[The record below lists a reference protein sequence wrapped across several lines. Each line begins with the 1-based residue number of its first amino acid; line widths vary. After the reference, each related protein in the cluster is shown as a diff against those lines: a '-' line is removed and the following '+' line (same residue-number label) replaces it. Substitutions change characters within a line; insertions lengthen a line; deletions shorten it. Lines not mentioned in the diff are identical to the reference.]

1 VVVVS
6 EFMIYYNLQNINLQ
20 NTKLFN
26 DIANLILSLSPQQKV
41 NKVLVIKI
49 EEISDSI
56 GDSPIPKLVYENT

>member
-1 VVVVS
+1 MVVVS